1 MQIREEN
8 TSVFL
13 SECIELFA
21 ERYKEKKAEVEEILI
36 NINGTGKAEI
46 KADDLSTFL
55 PQLNDILDVRVI
67 KLDVT
72 KPKSDENVCDIND
85 EKAFYDS
92 VMEIAQYKEYQL
104 LNYEIFEQLMNQYF
118 NELNC
123 KF

>member
-46 KADDLSTFL
+46 KAEDLSTFL

>member
-46 KADDLSTFL
+46 KAEDLSTFL
-55 PQLNDILDVRVI
+55 SQLNDILDVRVI